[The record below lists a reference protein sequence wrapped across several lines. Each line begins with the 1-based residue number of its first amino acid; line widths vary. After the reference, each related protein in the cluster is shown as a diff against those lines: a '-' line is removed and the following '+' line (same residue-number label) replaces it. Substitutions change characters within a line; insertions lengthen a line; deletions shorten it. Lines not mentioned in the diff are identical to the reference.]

1 MEYIMEMTAIFD
13 DIEADLHG
21 IEVILESVH
30 DISKNAKDLPWVT
43 EATKENSIKSKIKS
57 AVEKIKSV
65 LKKVLDFFLMTW
77 YHK

>member
-30 DISKNAKDLPWVT
+30 DISKNTKDLPWVT

-57 AVEKIKSV
+57 AVEKIKSI
-65 LKKVLDFFLMTW
+65 LRKK
-77 YHK
+77 